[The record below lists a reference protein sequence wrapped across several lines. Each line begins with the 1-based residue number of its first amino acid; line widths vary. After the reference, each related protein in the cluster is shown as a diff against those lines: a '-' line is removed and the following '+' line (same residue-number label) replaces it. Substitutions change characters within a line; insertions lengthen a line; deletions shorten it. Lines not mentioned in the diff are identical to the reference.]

1 MIIKLSVE
9 LKLVQKHPYNNQD
22 NCRVVTKCRGAVKQT
37 TENIQCYNL
46 DKYRKRAFK
55 KKKKATC
62 NWRHI
67 VKCILYS
74 LVLLEFQSCS
84 LT

>member
-22 NCRVVTKCRGAVKQT
+22 DCRVVTKCRGAVKQT

-46 DKYRKRAFK
+46 DKYQKRAFK
-55 KKKKATC
+55 KKKKQPVIGGTLL
-62 NWRHI
+62 N
-67 VKCILYS
+67 VYCIL
-74 LVLLEFQSCS
+74 
-84 LT
+84 

>member
-22 NCRVVTKCRGAVKQT
+22 DCRVVTKCRGAVKQT

-55 KKKKATC
+55 KKKKKQPVIGGTLL
-62 NWRHI
+62 N
-67 VKCILYS
+67 VYCIL
-74 LVLLEFQSCS
+74 
-84 LT
+84 